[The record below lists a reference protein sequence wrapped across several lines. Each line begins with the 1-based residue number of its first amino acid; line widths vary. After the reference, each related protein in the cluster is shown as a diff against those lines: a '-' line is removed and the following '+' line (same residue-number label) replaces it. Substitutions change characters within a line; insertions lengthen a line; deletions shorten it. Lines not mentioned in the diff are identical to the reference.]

1 MKKKNFKKL
10 FAVLIAV
17 CMMVIGF
24 PVTSQAAVRVSAPR
38 LKSAKSASSGIQ
50 LTWSKVSN
58 ASGYVIY
65 RNDKCIGG
73 VKGNKTVSYI
83 DRKAKTG
90 SRYTYLVRAFRQYGK
105 KRVYSSASNR
115 LQGVRKAVSN
125 NGLGTPVQTGV
136 RFWKNL
142 SANGANGVTYGT
154 TWKKVKGAYGY
165 QVQIWGR
172 EFGSSHTYSKFTR
185 QTKFGESFSSLDKI
199 GMRIRAYKIVGKKK
213 VFGPFSNWSFSN
225 VHY

>member
-165 QVQIWGR
+165 
-172 EFGSSHTYSKFTR
+172 
-185 QTKFGESFSSLDKI
+185 
-199 GMRIRAYKIVGKKK
+199 
-213 VFGPFSNWSFSN
+213 
-225 VHY
+225 

>member
-1 MKKKNFKKL
+1 MKMKNFKKL

-17 CMMVIGF
+17 CMMVIGL

-65 RNDKCIGG
+65 RNNKCIGG

-90 SRYTYLVRAFRQYGK
+90 SR
-105 KRVYSSASNR
+105 
-115 LQGVRKAVSN
+115 
-125 NGLGTPVQTGV
+125 
-136 RFWKNL
+136 
-142 SANGANGVTYGT
+142 
-154 TWKKVKGAYGY
+154 
-165 QVQIWGR
+165 
-172 EFGSSHTYSKFTR
+172 
-185 QTKFGESFSSLDKI
+185 
-199 GMRIRAYKIVGKKK
+199 
-213 VFGPFSNWSFSN
+213 
-225 VHY
+225 

>member
-105 KRVYSSASNR
+105 NVFTAVPATGFRESEKPSAIMVLELR
-115 LQGVRKAVSN
+115 FRPVSVS
-125 NGLGTPVQTGV
+125 GKISVPMVQM
-136 RFWKNL
+136 
-142 SANGANGVTYGT
+142 A
-154 TWKKVKGAYGY
+154 
-165 QVQIWGR
+165 
-172 EFGSSHTYSKFTR
+172 
-185 QTKFGESFSSLDKI
+185 
-199 GMRIRAYKIVGKKK
+199 
-213 VFGPFSNWSFSN
+213 
-225 VHY
+225 